1 MTAVN
6 YKLSTADLQ
15 QIVEYEFSVFGNKV
29 NRLNLILD
37 AIGLS
42 EVELK
47 GISTTDDSTN
57 VEITYIS
64 DGIEIVTEIDARE
77 GELVGNSLY
86 VLLVSLSPAMQ
97 ALSNYPFS
105 YIYTVGGELARR
117 ISVGDKDTYPIYTP
131 RIELDDIRAYAELGY
146 EPQYTAMRFT
156 HVGTQRTRDT
166 VKVSPVI
173 VKHVIEPAAD
183 NESQG
188 YGEIYPVLMLGN
200 HVEFN
205 GIIGFPH
212 TIHNAVADT
221 HPLPYYESLGNYISE
236 CVMLI
241 EDNGELYINTTTGQP
256 IE

>member
-15 QIVEYEFSVFGNKV
+15 QIVEYEATVFDGKV

-37 AIGLS
+37 AIGLE

-47 GISTTDDSTN
+47 GISASDDATV
-57 VEITYIS
+57 VEITYVS
-64 DGIEIVTEIDARE
+64 DGVEVVTDIDARE

-86 VLLVSLSPAMQ
+86 KLLVSIAPTMQ

-105 YIYTVGGELARR
+105 YVYTVAGDLAKR
-117 ISVGDKDTYPIYTP
+117 ISVGDVDTYPIYTP
-131 RIELDDIRAYAELGY
+131 RIELDVIRMYAEMGY
-146 EPQYTAMRFT
+146 EPQFTAMRFT
-156 HVGTQRTRDT
+156 HAGTQRTRDM

-173 VKHVIEPAAD
+173 VKHVIEPAAE

-188 YGEIYPVLMLGN
+188 YGEIYPVIMLGN

-212 TIHNAVADT
+212 TIHNAVADS

-241 EDNGELYINTTTGQP
+241 DDHSELYINTTTGQP
-256 IE
+256 VE